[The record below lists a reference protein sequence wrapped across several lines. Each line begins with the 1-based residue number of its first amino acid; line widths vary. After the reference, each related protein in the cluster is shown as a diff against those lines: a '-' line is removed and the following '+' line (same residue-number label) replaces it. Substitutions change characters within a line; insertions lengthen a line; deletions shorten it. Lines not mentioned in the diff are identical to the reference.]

1 MTNTVSPNGGKMRAA
16 KAFGFSLD
24 EIRVVEDDAPVAG
37 PGQILVKV
45 KAATLNY
52 RDLAVLTGT
61 YIPGLPL
68 PLVPASDAC
77 GEVVATGEGVSRFK
91 VGDRVTPIYTQGW
104 HDGRP
109 TPEQRAKRTIG
120 APLGGVL
127 QDFVVVP
134 AEDAVHAPSNLTDAE
149 AACLPIAA
157 LTAWSAL
164 SAGPMK
170 AGDTVLLQGT
180 GGVSL
185 FALQFAKMSGARVVI
200 LSSSDEKLERAKALG
215 ADVGINYKTT
225 PEWSMAVKAAT
236 DGRGADLIVETIGS
250 SLPESLSC
258 VSFGGTVAVVG
269 FVAGYETK
277 LNVRQLIGPMVRLQ
291 GIAVGSRRGFEDM
304 NRAIE
309 LANIKPVIDSF
320 YPLEDV
326 AEAFKYM
333 KKGSHFGKIAVNL

>member
-1 MTNTVSPNGGKMRAA
+1 MSNSPSSVESKMRAA

-24 EIRVVEDDAPVAG
+24 EIKLVQESVPEPG
-37 PGQILVKV
+37 PDEILINV

-68 PLVPASDAC
+68 PFVPASDAC
-77 GEVVATGEGVSRFK
+77 GEVISIGSKVTRFA

-109 TPEQRAKRTIG
+109 TPEQRARRTIG

-134 AEDAVHAPSNLTDAE
+134 AEDAVHVPGNLTDVE
-149 AACLPIAA
+149 CACLPIAG

-164 SAGPMK
+164 AAGPVK

-185 FALQFAKMSGARVVI
+185 FALQFAKLAGAKVII
-200 LSSSDEKLERAKALG
+200 LSSSDEKLARAKKLG
-215 ADVGINYKTT
+215 ADFGINYKET
-225 PEWSMAVKAAT
+225 PEWGIAVKEAT
-236 DGRGADLIVETIGS
+236 DGRGVDIVVETIGS
-250 SLPESLSC
+250 TLPQSLSC
-258 VSFGGTVAVVG
+258 VAFGGTIAVVG
-269 FVAGYETK
+269 FVAGYETQ
-277 LNVRQLIGPMVRLQ
+277 LNVRQLIGPMIKVQ

-309 LANIKPVIDSF
+309 AGGIKPIIDSV
-320 YPLEDV
+320 YALEDV
-326 AEAFKYM
+326 ANAFKYM
-333 KKGSHFGKIAVNL
+333 KKGSHFGKIAVQF

>member
-1 MTNTVSPNGGKMRAA
+1 MPTSAKQNGGKMRAA

-24 EIRVVEDDAPVAG
+24 EIKIVESDVPDVRDG
-37 PGQILVKV
+37 EILVKI

-52 RDLAVLTGT
+52 RDLAVMTGT
-61 YIPGLPL
+61 YIQGLPL
-68 PLVPASDAC
+68 PFVPASDAC
-77 GEVVATGEGVSRFK
+77 GEIVEVGKGVTRFQL
-91 VGDRVTPIYTQGW
+91 GDRVTPIYTQGW

-134 AEDAVHAPSNLTDAE
+134 AEDAVLAPKNLTDAE

-164 SAGPMK
+164 AAGPVK

-185 FALQFAKMSGARVVI
+185 FALQFAKMSGAKVII
-200 LSSSDEKLERAKALG
+200 LSSSDEKIERAKKLG
-215 ADVGINYKTT
+215 ADVGINYKAT
-225 PEWSMAVKAAT
+225 PEWSSAVKAAT
-236 DGRGADLIVETIGS
+236 DGRGVDIVVETIGS
-250 SLPESLSC
+250 SMPESLSC
-258 VSFGGTVAVVG
+258 VAFGGTVAVVG

-277 LNVRQLIGPMVRLQ
+277 LNVRQLIGPMVKIQ

-309 LANIKPVIDSF
+309 LANIKPIIDSTF
-320 YPLEDV
+320 GLTEV

-333 KKGSHFGKIAVNL
+333 KKGSHFGKIAVSF